1 MTFEIDIGLTSL
13 TGRKDVNED
22 FAAAMRA
29 EPGQAAVGAIVAIAD
44 GVSTGLFRHTRDLE
58 HHGGAR

>member
-1 MTFEIDIGLTSL
+1 MSFDIDIGLTSL

-29 EPGQAAVGAIVAIAD
+29 EPGQAAAPNGALQP
-44 GVSTGLFRHTRDLE
+44 T
-58 HHGGAR
+58 